1 PRPLPPRRSSD
12 LSLPR
17 AEKPCPPVPRLI
29 GFPPDP
35 QEIRELLKR
44 RLVQELSTRN
54 AVGAETVARLEFP
67 VTLCQHAFPVLS
79 LFVHRGIQ
87 DDDSPSR
94 AQAAARFLQSS
105 MVVRGI
111 VVRGIEDREIG
122 LRI

>member
-1 PRPLPPRRSSD
+1 M
-12 LSLPR
+12 
-17 AEKPCPPVPRLI
+17 
-29 GFPPDP
+29 
-35 QEIRELLKR
+35 
-44 RLVQELSTRN
+44 
-54 AVGAETVARLEFP
+54 EFP

-111 VVRGIEDREIG
+111 VERGIEDREIE
-122 LRI
+122 LRIRKGHPIELRFNQRESFVEERVIVPRGPEPVQGVG